1 MENKTEDFFE
11 TFTKLVQEISRV
23 NLSTYNAI
31 IDIKK
36 DIKELKKITKKET
49 K

>member
-36 DIKELKKITKKET
+36 DVKELKKIIKKEA